1 MSEAMF
7 EVGDYVK
14 FSEHGRDI
22 FSEYLIDG
30 IYEVI
35 DIRRRTNYPYKLNY
49 NGFSEGYAWVAAREI
64 ELVTLKG
71 QLPLPFKFKG
81 GFDV

>member
-7 EVGDYVK
+7 KVGDYVK

-35 DIRRRTNYPYKLNY
+35 DIRRRTSYPYKLNY